1 MCLRAEIS
9 SAHSKK
15 TPSFTYTKCLPAVPS
30 CPFSGWFKGR
40 GAQLTPGG
48 RSFSHCA
55 YCCRQSAG
63 TKRKCLP
70 QSDELACRKQAGK
83 GRVAPPHP
91 KKPQSRPSP
100 NPYYQPTAPLS
111 CRRHRCSHS
120 RCHICH
126 VAQGSTA
133 TIVKEVGRWGHWGED
148 EERDAGWGGS
158 AARRDM
164 GILRNVLRARG
175 ISILDGAEWG
185 RLFLFLWLPER
196 LH

>member
-9 SAHSKK
+9 PAHPKK

-40 GAQLTPGG
+40 GAQLAPGG
-48 RSFSHCA
+48 GASVTA
-55 YCCRQSAG
+55 LIVDAG
-63 TKRKCLP
+63 VQEQRGSVCHKVTSLRA
-70 QSDELACRKQAGK
+70 ENRREK

-91 KKPQSRPSP
+91 KNPQRRPSP
-100 NPYYQPTAPLS
+100 HPYYQSTALLS
-111 CRRHRCSHS
+111 CCRHS

-133 TIVKEVGRWGHWGED
+133 TIVKEVGRWARWGED
-148 EERDAGWGGS
+148 EERDGALGVRGGGS